1 MNIMEYFWITCFAA
15 ALFLFI
21 AWGGRTLPREG
32 WQMLASVP
40 LARNADGS
48 WRALNLTW
56 YGALSALAYTLAT
69 GVAVVLLASVGM
81 GLAGLT
87 LMVAGML
94 GLCIP
99 ASKIVARLVEGKRN
113 TLTVGGAVFVGIVV
127 APFVAWAVVSMTG
140 AGAVLPVL
148 AALSIAYAVGE
159 GVGRLA
165 CLSFGCCYGRPVAT
179 LPDPWRGLFG
189 RWHIVF
195 EGQTK
200 KAAYAHNLCGHPLV
214 PVQLMTAYLYCGAAC
229 LGMAFFAAEN
239 FAMAMI
245 LPLVTTQVWRVLS
258 EFFRADYRGEQK
270 ISAYQIMA
278 GAGVL
283 YGLVPALTLSAPGIA
298 ADLALG
304 VAALWTVPVV
314 LLLQGV
320 FLAVFLYTGRSSVT
334 DSVVRFAVR
343 QGEI

>member
-1 MNIMEYFWITCFAA
+1 MQYFWITCFAA
-15 ALFLFI
+15 ALFVFI
-21 AWGGRTLPREG
+21 AWGGRNLPGER

-40 LARNADGS
+40 LSRNADGS
-48 WRALNLTW
+48 WRGLNLTW

-69 GVAVVLLASVGM
+69 AVAVVLLASIGM
-81 GLAGLT
+81 GLTGLT

-127 APFVAWAVVSMTG
+127 APFVAWAVVAATG
-140 AGAVLPVL
+140 AGSVLPVL
-148 AALSIAYAVGE
+148 AALAVAYAVGE
-159 GVGRLA
+159 GVGRMA
-165 CLSFGCCYGRPVAT
+165 CLSFGCCYGRPVES
-179 LPDPWRGLFG
+179 LPAPWRRFFE
-189 RWHIVF
+189 RWHVVF

-200 KAAYAHNLCGHPLV
+200 KAAYAHDLCGRRLV
-214 PVQLMTAYLYCGAAC
+214 PVQIMTACLYCGAAC
-229 LGMAFFAAEN
+229 LGMAFFAAKN

-270 ISAYQIMA
+270 ISAYQVMA
-278 GAGVL
+278 GLGVL

-298 ADLALG
+298 VDLARG
-304 VAALWTVPVV
+304 VTALWTVPVV

>member
-1 MNIMEYFWITCFAA
+1 MEYLWITCFAA
-15 ALFLFI
+15 ALFVFI
-21 AWGGRTLPREG
+21 AWGGRNLPGER

-40 LARNADGS
+40 LSRNADGS
-48 WRALNLTW
+48 WRGLNLTW

-69 GVAVVLLASVGM
+69 AVAVVLLASIGM

-127 APFVAWAVVSMTG
+127 APFVAWAVVSATG
-140 AGAVLPVL
+140 AGSVLPVL
-148 AALSIAYAVGE
+148 AALAIAYAVGE
-159 GVGRLA
+159 GVGRMA
-165 CLSFGCCYGRPVAT
+165 CLSFGCCYGRPVET
-179 LPDPWRGLFG
+179 LPAPWRGLFE
-189 RWHIVF
+189 RWHVVF
-195 EGQTK
+195 EGRTK
-200 KAAYAHNLCGHPLV
+200 KAAYAHDLCGRRLV
-214 PVQLMTAYLYCGAAC
+214 PVQLMTACLYCGAAC

-304 VAALWTVPVV
+304 VAALWNVPVV